1 MLQMT
6 VAHVAKAVEG
16 LCVTAYRGQVEPCT
30 ESDLEAVVTSAVT
43 DSRQVQPGSVFVA
56 IAGEHVDG
64 HDFLESAAKL
74 GARAALVSHP
84 VDMTDEVLGRQL
96 VQIVVTDT
104 VHALGLLARE
114 NIALRRSSV
123 ATYGPFS
130 VVGITGS
137 VGKTTTKDLLNNL
150 LSTIGPTVAPV
161 GSFNNEIG
169 LPLTALRV
177 DEHTRFL
184 VAEMGANH
192 MGEIRYLTSL
202 VRPDIAVVLKV
213 GVAHVGE
220 FGSPDNIRKAKQ
232 EIVEAL
238 DEHGVAVL
246 NADDDRVASMAHVAP
261 GSIIWF
267 GVEHQHDRASQR
279 QLVTARNITLDGHDH
294 AHFTL
299 IDTHGNNAELTLA
312 LSGQHHVMNALAAA
326 AVAQYVGVSMDDIVR
341 VLTHAGAQSAHR
353 MDVFTKA
360 FTLSSQQDAGRQVE
374 SDTAVCTVIDDS
386 FNANPDSMRAGLQAL
401 AHWQDTDEQ
410 GNAIPMVRI
419 AVLGAML
426 ELGEHSKQLHEQIG
440 TEVIDLGID
449 ALIGVGEGEE
459 LSPLAKALVQGA
471 EQEALKCNTSEAA
484 LDFERQNVI
493 GSNSFA
499 AHVPTIESAQ
509 HAIEE
514 YMTKAL
520 QAQPHAHVVILL
532 KGSHA
537 SGLGKLAEQWH
548 HDVQTREGIMQ

>member
-16 LCVTAYRGQVEPCT
+16 SCVTAYRGQVAPCT

-43 DSRQVQPGSVFVA
+43 DSRQVQPDSVFVA

-64 HDFLESAAKL
+64 HDFLEAAAKL

-84 VDMTDEVLGRQL
+84 VDIADEQLARQM
-96 VQIVVTDT
+96 VQIVVKDT
-104 VHALGLLARE
+104 VKALGLLARE
-114 NIALRRSSV
+114 NIMLRRSSV
-123 ATYGPFS
+123 AAYGPFS

-150 LSTIGPTVAPV
+150 LSTVGPTIAPV

-246 NADDDRVASMAHVAP
+246 NADDERVASMAHVAP

-267 GVEHQHDRASQR
+267 GVECQHDSALQ
-279 QLVTARNITLDGHDH
+279 QQFVTARNITLDGHDH

-299 IDTHGNNAELTLA
+299 MDTQGNTAELTLA

-326 AVAQYVGVSMDDIVR
+326 AVAQYVGVSMDNIVR
-341 VLTHAGAQSAHR
+341 VLAHAGAQSAHR

-360 FTLSSQQDAGRQVE
+360 FTLLDHQDADQQDG
-374 SDTAVCTVIDDS
+374 SSTAVCTVIDDS

-426 ELGEHSKQLHEQIG
+426 ELGEKSKQLHKQIG
-440 TEVIDLGID
+440 AEVVDLGID
-449 ALIGVGEGEE
+449 ALISVGEGQE

-471 EQEALKCNTSEAA
+471 GQETEMVTTAQTVYDGKAHYEI
-484 LDFERQNVI
+484 EHK
-493 GSNSFA
+493 SFA
-499 AHVPTIESAQ
+499 THVPTIESAQ

-514 YMTKAL
+514 YMTMAL

-548 HDVQTREGIMQ
+548 HDVQTREGILQ